1 MLNTLL
7 FVNSLIGLSFPMILC
22 LLVFG
27 QAASSIGYSRLLWTV
42 ASALALYSNPLT
54 LLYLLS
60 VLPNRKLDQERQL
73 KMSRLEQKLKEKGI
87 KQVKRVKNI
96 THQTISDESTMP

>member
-1 MLNTLL
+1 
-7 FVNSLIGLSFPMILC
+7 
-22 LLVFG
+22 VFG
-27 QAASSIGYSRLLWTV
+27 RAANSIGYSRLLWTF

-60 VLPNRKLDQERQL
+60 VLPNRKLEQERQL

-87 KQVKRVKNI
+87 KQVRKFKNI
-96 THQTISDESTMP
+96 THQTISDESTMK